1 MLTLFGGTQEIAK
14 CILSLSLK
22 AFLERIEQVVGGDL
36 PFQKKEV
43 NMLYIRYTVKLILTN
58 RTIGGNMEAGRVE
71 M

>member
-1 MLTLFGGTQEIAK
+1 M
-14 CILSLSLK
+14 
-22 AFLERIEQVVGGDL
+22 VGGDL